1 MPAIR
6 FNIDVLNAILAGLGG
21 GGEHRRNVAA
31 LNEIC
36 GRLGGAGGHRR
47 VLAACNEWAVR
58 AGGAGGHRRT
68 LAALNEIDL
77 RLGGTGG
84 HRRSFVALEA
94 IRARSGGPAE
104 EAITSGS
111 VRAQMMS
118 NAGGT
123 YAGGER
129 VTHRQRD
136 RTNVAIAR
144 PWFEYFHGR
153 IAATGAVGME
163 LESGLTG
170 GKTNR
175 YRASI
180 LTGIAGT
187 AKNQAGATL
196 VRATFFGMDGVDG
209 CTVSGDGF
217 TVTVPNGARFRT
229 DRFELSLPAGAEYF
243 VQTETVAADG
253 SAVGYPIG
261 RYRVPGLGD
270 LSFNNAAAS
279 SADLV
284 FARDWTSVWDATP
297 GGALGPVAV
306 LGGGSAPIVVV
317 DGDSIVAEAAR
328 PGTGHNSSDVGDAWA
343 VKCFVKRA
351 LNAAG
356 YAYLDVSVSGTNVGN
371 FMAGYGKAGLRAALL
386 GYGSAV
392 ITDHLHNDRKS
403 GTAFEATGGWTEA
416 VPAAWNNTGLRVRY
430 GWHNAWLRSKLKPG
444 ARIVRCTLAPAT
456 NSSDGWT
463 SGRADRQERRCDLG
477 GRLCDGREWRP
488 VQAQRPHHAPRRVRR
503 ARLRRAGGVRCG
515 LRPLCGDRRHR
526 RRPVAGG
533 RHQRRDA
540 PERVAADRGGRRPG
554 AAAAGAARVLRSV
567 IAPTDRRSTLPRRSI
582 RAWLPGPRR
591 PRPRGGAVWRRAAAS
606 PPSRRCRRSGPRSA
620 RSGTRPGSRRP
631 RP

>member
-36 GRLGGAGGHRR
+36 VRLGGAGGHRR

-58 AGGAGGHRRT
+58 AGGGGGHRRT

-77 RLGGTGG
+77 RVGGD
-84 HRRSFVALEA
+84 RRAPAVV
-94 IRARSGGPAE
+94 RGARGDQGAV
-104 EAITSGS
+104 G
-111 VRAQMMS
+111 R
-118 NAGGT
+118 AGGGGDHLGIG
-123 YAGGER
+123 AGTDDVER
-129 VTHRQRD
+129 RRHLRGRRTGNARQRD

-144 PWFEYFHGR
+144 PWLEYFHGR

-284 FARDWTSVWDATP
+284 FSRDWTSVWDATP

-306 LGGGSAPIVVV
+306 LGGGGAPIVVV

-328 PGTGHNSSDVGDAWA
+328 PGTGHNSSDIGDAWA

-356 YAYLDVSVSGTNVGN
+356 YAFVDVSVSGRTS
-371 FMAGYGKAGLRAALL
+371 ATSWPGYGKDGLRAALL

-403 GTAFEATGGWTEA
+403 GTAFEAAGGWT
-416 VPAAWNNTGLRVRY
+416 
-430 GWHNAWLRSKLKPG
+430 
-444 ARIVRCTLAPAT
+444 
-456 NSSDGWT
+456 
-463 SGRADRQERRCDLG
+463 
-477 GRLCDGREWRP
+477 RP
-488 VQAQRPHHAPRRVRR
+488 S
-503 ARLRRAGGVRCG
+503 
-515 LRPLCGDRRHR
+515 
-526 RRPVAGG
+526 
-533 RHQRRDA
+533 
-540 PERVAADRGGRRPG
+540 RRPG
-554 AAAAGAARVLRSV
+554 
-567 IAPTDRRSTLPRRSI
+567 TT
-582 RAWLPGPRR
+582 PG
-591 PRPRGGAVWRRAAAS
+591 
-606 PPSRRCRRSGPRSA
+606 
-620 RSGTRPGSRRP
+620 
-631 RP
+631 